1 MPRLYLIRHGQS
13 TDNLEK
19 CQSGWRQIGLTEK
32 GKEEAR
38 AIGQRLKDHHFDQ
51 FYSSDLRR
59 AKETQEEAFPGVE
72 AKTTW
77 LLREINVGELE
88 GKRAVDSTEKY
99 GEIYTESKKHRNYIY
114 FNGENKPLVR
124 ARARE
129 FLKLMEKEEGD
140 IAVFSHANFI
150 NCLIEDLVGEE
161 WVPGGFLENGKM
173 SIIEFCDGEW
183 KIVGLNV

>member
-1 MPRLYLIRHGQS
+1 MVRLYLIRHGQS
-13 TDNLEK
+13 EDNLVK
-19 CQSGWRQIGLTEK
+19 RQSGWRQIGLTEK
-32 GKEEAR
+32 GRDEAR
-38 AIGQRLKDHHFDQ
+38 VIGERLKDVHFDQ

-59 AKETQEEAFPGVE
+59 AKETQEVAFPHVD

-88 GKRAVDSTEKY
+88 GRPGTESTAKY
-99 GEIYTESKKHRNYIY
+99 GEIYTKCKAERNYIY

-129 FLKLMEKEEGD
+129 FLKLMEKEEGNV
-140 IAVFSHANFI
+140 AVFSHANWI
-150 NCLIEDLVGEE
+150 NCLIEDMTGVE
-161 WVPGGFLENGKM
+161 WIPGGFLDNGKM
-173 SIIEFCDGEW
+173 SIIEFSDGEW